1 MGAAV
6 SGAAPETPAYVL
18 DEAAFRRRIASV
30 RAALGE
36 RIPLVYSIKANAFLL
51 HALPEEL
58 RHVEVCSPGEL
69 ALCERLG
76 IAPEKIIYSGVMKEA
91 GDIARAIRYGADI
104 LTAESPEHY
113 RLICEQAAAAG
124 VTAERPLRL
133 LLRLTSGN
141 QFGMSREELCRI
153 VQSRREHPEL
163 ALIGIH
169 YYSGTQKKLRG
180 IEKDLSRLEALL
192 TSLREEEGFEAEL
205 LEYGPGLPA
214 DYFEGTEPGA
224 AARAEEW
231 EMAALRD
238 AAALLLPFAE
248 KYPLSVELGR
258 FLASPCGE
266 YHTAVRDI
274 KRNDGM
280 DYVILDGG
288 IHQLRYYG
296 QTLSMQVPE
305 LHVLR
310 GGCGASETA
319 ERRPYCL
326 CGSLCTVAD
335 VLVREAELP
344 SLAVGD
350 ELVFGRCGAYSL
362 TEGSALFLSRQLPAV
377 YLRRADGTLEKKRA
391 MTETC
396 ALNA

>member
-6 SGAAPETPAYVL
+6 IGAAPETPAYIL
-18 DEAAFRRRIASV
+18 DEAVFRRR
-30 RAALGE
+30 AAAVSAAFEG

-76 IAPEKIIYSGVMKEA
+76 VAPEKIIYSGVMKEA
-91 GDIARAIRYGADI
+91 EDIARAIRYGADI

-124 VTAERPLRL
+124 ITEDQPLRL
-133 LLRLTSGN
+133 LLRFTSGN
-141 QFGMSREELCRI
+141 QFGMSGEELCHI
-153 VQSRREHPEL
+153 VKNRREHPEL

-169 YYSGTQKKLRG
+169 YYSGTQKKLRQ
-180 IEKDLSRLEALL
+180 IEKDLARLEALL
-192 TSLREEEGFEAEL
+192 TSLREEAGFEAAL
-205 LEYGPGLPA
+205 VEYGPGLPA
-214 DYFEGTEPGA
+214 DYFEGTDLGA
-224 AARAEEW
+224 AALAEEW
-231 EMAALRD
+231 EMGALRD
-238 AAALLLPFAE
+238 AAARLLPFAG

-274 KRNDGM
+274 KRNDGT

-310 GGCGASETA
+310 NGCEAESPA

-335 VLVREAELP
+335 VLVREAQLP
-344 SLAVGD
+344 TLAAGD

-362 TEGSALFLSRQLPAV
+362 TEGSALFLTRQLPAV
-377 YLRRADGTLEKKRA
+377 YLRRADGTLERKRA